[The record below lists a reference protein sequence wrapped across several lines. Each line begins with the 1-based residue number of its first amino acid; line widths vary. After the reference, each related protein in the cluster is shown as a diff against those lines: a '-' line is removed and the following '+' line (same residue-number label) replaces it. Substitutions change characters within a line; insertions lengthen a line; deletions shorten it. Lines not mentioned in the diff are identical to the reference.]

1 MLLLVFFVSFVF
13 VRTIVFFVP
22 LVFGSVT
29 DFGLLVLFGP
39 SAFGFMVFEPL
50 EDFGLF
56 VFAFFLSNRS
66 FFLTFLPLEF
76 VILALYCLMYE
87 A

>member
-13 VRTIVFFVP
+13 VRTIAFFVP

-39 SAFGFMVFEPL
+39 LAFGFMVFEPL
-50 EDFGLF
+50 EDFGPF
-56 VFAFFLSNRS
+56 VFVPLGCVWILVFFFNAPNTLWCCPEWGYGK
-66 FFLTFLPLEF
+66 L
-76 VILALYCLMYE
+76 
-87 A
+87 